1 MPRHEHFNN
10 HQVKTMK
17 NKAITSVLIFL
28 ALSYPL
34 FTQAETR
41 YVTDQFEI
49 TLRSGPSGKN
59 TIQRMVRSGTA
70 LEVLERD
77 KETGYSRV
85 RTTGGTEG
93 WVLTRYLIREPAAR
107 AQLEKLTKQLTQTTA
122 KGSSIRSQLDSIKNE
137 HQTARQRIQELE
149 NQNKRLQDELE
160 QIKRTAADVL
170 TINMQNKTLTEQLD
184 TAQAQVAELE
194 AENGVL
200 NSAKD
205 KEWFITGAG
214 VLFGGLLLGLIIPK
228 IQWQRRNRY
237 GGF

>member
-1 MPRHEHFNN
+1 
-10 HQVKTMK
+10 MK
-17 NKAITSVLIFL
+17 KKVIASLLFFL
-28 ALSYPL
+28 ASGSPL
-34 FTQAETR
+34 LTQAETR

-49 TLRSGPSGKN
+49 TLRSGPSGGH
-59 TIQRMVRSGTA
+59 TIQRMIRSGTP
-70 LEVLERD
+70 LEVLERN
-77 KETGYSRV
+77 KETGYSMV

-137 HQTARQRIQELE
+137 HNTARKQIQDLE
-149 NQNKRLQDELE
+149 NENKRLQDELE

-170 TINMQNKTLTEQLD
+170 TINMQNKTLNEQLS
-184 TAQAQVAELE
+184 TARDQVSELE
-194 AENGVL
+194 KENGVL
-200 NSAKD
+200 SSSKD
-205 KEWFITGAG
+205 KEWFIIGAA

-228 IQWQRRNRY
+228 IQWQRRSRY